1 MTNTLRAVLRGGCTP
16 AMLAVLLLGTPGVG
30 GADVRTFKA
39 GELMVSVRTG
49 TPRSQVDQLAAGVN
63 ATVVQAFGA
72 LDFEK
77 TRETYHLRI
86 GGGQLVP
93 DATTLAAVQALKAD
107 PRVVWTNTNRL
118 YRFLDTPNDP
128 QYAQQWHLPAM
139 NLPNLW
145 TLEKGKPGV
154 LIAIIDSGCDM
165 THPDLVARLH
175 PGARNMVPGG
185 NPNDLSEGGL
195 PHGTAVLGTAGAT
208 TNNALGVAGVTWQG
222 VRLLPIKVATPA
234 AQLSGDGIINGL
246 LYAQALGADIINL
259 SLGAVAQFD
268 DPDLLDAQDGLILS
282 LARQGILFTIAAGND
297 GPQAQPESPANLASA
312 HVNIITV
319 ASIGRNGFISPFSS
333 VRSYV
338 TIAAPG
344 DEILTT
350 TPGGTYGI
358 VSGTSFS
365 APAVAGVAALLLSAP
380 GVRAEDIKPALIA
393 TAKQPVG
400 GPTLPIPNPQY
411 GYGIVDAFAAYRRLT
426 PALIITAPVGTGG
439 SAGVGGTVTIAE
451 PIATLRPTIRFRVT
465 RVPLT
470 DVRIFIDGQEAQ
482 VLAIEPS
489 TNNTWNLRV
498 RLGTRNLIF
507 KVVNVTETVTD
518 TNGNLIPFSYE
529 IVINDPSFG
538 PDNSLDFSIGS
549 HTIEIRDAVAGRSP
563 GDIRNFIV
571 APKILPQGRS
581 MISIPFFEDLNNDQ
595 VNDTTPESLFG
606 TEFALVRWI
615 PPYGPYVYYSP
626 TGARDT
632 GASFLPSDVITHFDG
647 ESTPRNPVGLG
658 YWADFTSARP
668 VLTRGRTLTEKA
680 MVIPLRGKRLATD
693 PTAWNMIGDPYPFD
707 VPFNA
712 LLVDTPEGRLSIR
725 DAADRGYLLPN
736 LYSFDPLIGYTY
748 RTLPDGALRAWEGHW
763 IGVTANAD
771 LNLIVPPAPLVTT
784 APLPGRAVV
793 SSDGW
798 SMKLSASVRNLRDT
812 FNFIGVSA
820 GSSDSYDRRDV
831 PKPPMSSP
839 FVTVGIDHPDW
850 GSRSGIYAQDVRG
863 PGASKTWQVVVSTDQ
878 ANSTVTV
885 GWEGQRSLPR
895 SVKVSLRD
903 ETTGQVVDMRTRS
916 AYTFNTGAEPGV
928 RKFTV
933 SSGPSHGSIVRIANV
948 NIQPVGRASGANR
961 IGFTLSGDATY
972 DVKIMSATG
981 AQVGTVATRSA
992 SAGDVQVLWNGKD
1005 AAGRSVP
1012 AGTYIVQIR
1021 ATGPD
1026 GESVKAIQPFAVLR

>member
-1 MTNTLRAVLRGGCTP
+1 MTNTLRAVLRGGWTP
-16 AMLAVLLLGTPGVG
+16 AMLVVLLLGTPGVG
-30 GADVRTFKA
+30 GADVRAFKA
-39 GELMVSVRTG
+39 GELMISVRTG

-72 LDFEK
+72 LNYEK

-86 GGGQLVP
+86 AGGLQTA
-93 DATTLAAVQALKAD
+93 DATTLAAVQTLKAD
-107 PRVVWTNTNRL
+107 PRVVWANPNRM

-139 NLPNLW
+139 NMPNLW
-145 TLEKGKPGV
+145 TLEKGKPSV
-154 LIAIIDSGCDM
+154 LIAILDSGCDM

-185 NPNDLSEGGL
+185 NVNDLTEAQA
-195 PHGTAVLGTAGAT
+195 HGTMVLGTAGAA
-208 TNNALGVAGVTWQG
+208 TNNAVGVAGVSWQG
-222 VRLLPIKVATPA
+222 VRMLPIKVGDVSGI
-234 AQLSGDGIINGL
+234 SGDAIINGM
-246 LYAQALGADIINL
+246 LYAQSLGADVINL
-259 SLGAVAQFD
+259 SLGSVAPFD

-282 LARQGILFTIAAGND
+282 LARQGIVFTIAAGNS
-297 GPQAQPESPANLASA
+297 GPQAPPENPANLASA
-312 HVNIITV
+312 HVNIIAV
-319 ASIGRNGFISPFSS
+319 ASISRNGLVSPFSS
-333 VRSYV
+333 ARPYV

-350 TPGGTYGI
+350 TPGGTYGS

-365 APAVAGVAALLLSAP
+365 APALAGVVALLLSAP
-380 GVRAEDIKPALIA
+380 GVQPESIKPALTA

-411 GYGIVDAFAAYRRLT
+411 GWGIVDAFAAYRRLA
-426 PALIITAPVGTGG
+426 PALIITEPIGTGG
-439 SAGVGGTVTIAE
+439 SASVGGSVTIAE

-465 RVPLT
+465 RVPLNEI
-470 DVRIFIDGQEAQ
+470 RLFIDGQEVQ
-482 VLAIEPS
+482 ILAIEPS

-498 RLGTRNLIF
+498 RVGTQTRVF
-507 KVVNVTETVTD
+507 RVVNVTETVTD
-518 TNGNLIPFSYE
+518 ANGNLIPFSYE
-529 IVINDPSFG
+529 IVINDPTFG

-549 HTIEIRDAVAGRSP
+549 HSIEIRDTVVGRSP

-581 MISIPFFEDLNNDQ
+581 MISIPFFEDLNNDLL
-595 VNDTTPESLFG
+595 NDTTPESLFG
-606 TEFALVRWI
+606 AEFSLVRWI
-615 PPYGPYVYYSP
+615 PPYGPYVFYSP
-626 TGARDT
+626 TGPRDN

-647 ESTPRNPVGLG
+647 EATPRNPVGIG
-658 YWADFTSARP
+658 FWADFTSARP
-668 VLTRGRTLTEKA
+668 VLTRGRTLSERA
-680 MVIPLRGKRLATD
+680 MVIPLRGKRAVTD

-736 LYSFDPLIGYTY
+736 LYSFDPLVGYTY

-763 IGVTANAD
+763 IGVTATAD
-771 LNLIVPPAPLVTT
+771 LNLIVPPAALITT
-784 APLPGRAVV
+784 SPPPGRAAV

-798 SMKLSASVRNLRDT
+798 SMKLSASVRNLRDS

-831 PKPPMSSP
+831 PKPPMSAP

-863 PGASKTWQVVVSTDQ
+863 PGASKAWQVVVNTDQ

-895 SVKVSLRD
+895 SVKMTLRD

-916 AYTFNTGAEPGV
+916 AYAFNTGSAPGI

-933 SSGPSHGSIVRIANV
+933 SSGPAHGSIVRIANV